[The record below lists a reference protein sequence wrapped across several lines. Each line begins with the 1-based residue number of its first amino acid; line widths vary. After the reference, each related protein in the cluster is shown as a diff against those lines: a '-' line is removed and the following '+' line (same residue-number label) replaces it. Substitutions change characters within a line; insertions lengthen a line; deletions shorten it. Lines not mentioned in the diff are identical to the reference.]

1 MLFARS
7 AIGLLV
13 MIFWLNCG
21 LKKAVWGGIKRDQI
35 TPLVFRSIQGAVTN
49 AILYGTTKYLP
60 LTIIAII
67 NNLQPLLT
75 VVLAYMI
82 LKEKIKKF
90 EVVMITLSVGAV
102 IVFSVFGAGSETK
115 SESPIPIWIYYAAL
129 GVNPFLAAG
138 ATVAMRKMKKFHEA
152 VVSWY
157 LNWCLLATSLAV
169 ILISK

>member
-21 LKKAVWGGIKRDQI
+21 LKKAVWDGIKRDQI

-75 VVLAYMI
+75 VVLA
-82 LKEKIKKF
+82 
-90 EVVMITLSVGAV
+90 
-102 IVFSVFGAGSETK
+102 
-115 SESPIPIWIYYAAL
+115 
-129 GVNPFLAAG
+129 
-138 ATVAMRKMKKFHEA
+138 
-152 VVSWY
+152 
-157 LNWCLLATSLAV
+157 
-169 ILISK
+169 LINIFYN